1 MPSSA
6 HSSKDPSISDP
17 GGCDPCLQFSSHP
30 VWNRNRPNVP
40 ALTDQIHDGPVIF
53 PLFKVSQTEIH
64 GLFPPQSA
72 GKKQRKESSIP
83 FTFQDLCVW
92 RLPE

>member
-1 MPSSA
+1 
-6 HSSKDPSISDP
+6 
-17 GGCDPCLQFSSHP
+17 
-30 VWNRNRPNVP
+30 VP

-53 PLFKVSQTEIH
+53 PLFEVPQPKIDGFLS
-64 GLFPPQSA
+64 PQSA

-83 FTFQDLCVW
+83 FAFQDLSVW